1 MKKIYKTALAALVAG
16 AVWSPPLS
24 SVHAAPAEVNTN
36 YEEAV
41 LEEETEPEAGLQA
54 ADMAESLPELSSSAP
69 TDYTDN
75 QLILTMN
82 SDQAY
87 INGQLYTSPRPTT
100 VRQGVSYVGLR
111 FMTERLGGAIAHDA
125 LSGETLVTIR
135 GSELRYR
142 NGSASY
148 VVNGEIRELRG
159 AVYAD
164 RNHLMVPFTSLT
176 SALNLRYRVEGQ
188 AIILQLNDEPV
199 EAPYVPPV
207 AHFSTDKEVYRMG
220 EPVQYTD
227 QSLAESE
234 PISERTW
241 DNNKPAFFEPGM
253 QTVTLVVTDKRGVS
267 SSFSTII
274 RITEDTLYTPEE
286 FALRY
291 TPAGSNM
298 PIVHLPV
305 LQLEALPYRFTT
317 EPQTLMRSSGP
328 ESVFEDGV
336 LYEDLIQGETRF
348 LLHHKNRMNK
358 KAKLYLVAE
367 NPGIHPVELRITGEG
382 LAGPSP
388 YAEIAGRMSLGR
400 YLASEKAGGTG
411 SIQLAPGER
420 VLLFD
425 SLTQAKALSP
435 GDIITFTGS
444 VDTDSA
450 IRYASLL
457 IGEDMD
463 PLQSLDTLPRL
474 DPRESIV
481 RGTFADANRV
491 FRYDAPVGES
501 PQRLPLTDNTTDP
514 FQRGI
519 DGIHGGAATNSGNYG
534 VMYKLQLNRVA
545 PHTVIAFN
553 PRGGLYAGSA
563 RVNGEVVGFT
573 HLGMASATR
582 EASVLYRTGAREE
595 TVEIWISPSAG
606 SNLPFTLL
614 FLPMPEERS

>member
-1 MKKIYKTALAALVAG
+1 MNKLHKTALAALVAG

-24 SVHAAPAEVNTN
+24 SVHAAPVELDTN
-36 YEEAV
+36 YEETI
-41 LEEETEPEAGLQA
+41 LEDGADPEAELQA
-54 ADMAESLPELSSSAP
+54 ADVTEPPSEMPTSAP
-69 TDYTDN
+69 SDYTDS

-100 VRQGVSYVGLR
+100 VRQGVSYVGIR

-125 LSGETLVTIR
+125 VTGETLVTVG
-135 GSELRYR
+135 GSELRYL

-148 VVNGEIRELRG
+148 VVNGELRELRG

-164 RNHLMVPFTSLT
+164 RNHLMIPFTSLT
-176 SALNLRYRVEGQ
+176 SALNMSYRVEGKE
-188 AIILQLNDEPV
+188 IILQLNDEPA

-207 AHFSTDKEVYRMG
+207 AQFSTDKEVYQMG
-220 EPVQYTD
+220 EPIHYSD
-227 QSLAESE
+227 QSQAESE
-234 PISERTW
+234 PIAERIW
-241 DNNKPAFFEPGM
+241 QNNKPVFFEPGM

-274 RITEDTLYTPEE
+274 QITEDTLYTPEE
-286 FALRY
+286 FALLY

-298 PIVHLPV
+298 PIDNLPV
-305 LQLEALPYRFTT
+305 LQLEALPYRYTT

-336 LYEDLIQGETRF
+336 LYEDVIQGEARF

-358 KAKLYLVAE
+358 KARLYLVAE
-367 NPGIHPVELRITGEG
+367 NPGIHPVELQLTGEG
-382 LAGPSP
+382 LAGPTP

-400 YLASEKAGGTG
+400 YLASEEAGGTG
-411 SIQLAPGER
+411 SIWLAPGER

-425 SLTQAKALSP
+425 SLTQAKTLSP
-435 GDIITFTGS
+435 GDIVTFTGS
-444 VDTDSA
+444 VATDSP

-457 IGEDMD
+457 IAEGMD

-481 RGTFADANRV
+481 RGTFIDANRV
-491 FRYDAPVGES
+491 FRYDTLVGEY

-514 FQRGI
+514 FQSGI
-519 DGIHGGAATNSGNYG
+519 DGIHGGPATNSGNYG

-563 RVNGEVVGFT
+563 RVNGEIVGFT

-582 EASVLYRTGAREE
+582 EASVLYRTGELIE
-595 TVEIWISPSAG
+595 SVEIWISPSAG